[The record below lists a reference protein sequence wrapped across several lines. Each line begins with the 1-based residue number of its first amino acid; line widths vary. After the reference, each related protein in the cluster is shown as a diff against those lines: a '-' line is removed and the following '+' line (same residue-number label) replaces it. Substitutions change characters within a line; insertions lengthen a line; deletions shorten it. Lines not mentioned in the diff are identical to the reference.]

1 MTNTNICQR
10 LNVRREVLRLFLYT
24 IVCNLAL
31 INEGATQ
38 GYSSVVLPIL
48 TSNTTSD
55 LTLNEMEM
63 PFFASTVPI
72 TAAIG
77 CMLCLITLNYGRRF
91 TMIIN
96 SINFSVGWILI
107 ASSYNV
113 PQLFIGRVLTGSS
126 IGFCSPAIEIYLE
139 EISIPAWREVLTIT
153 PNIAVSIGVLIV
165 YFLGFVVKN
174 NWRLI
179 AAFFLIPSASLIFC
193 NIFFIRESS
202 MWLLM
207 RGRKEEAKI
216 ALLKIRGLRQETVEF
231 QEEFA
236 SMVNYNEQTI
246 NLKASQNYRIDS
258 SSIKETR
265 QMSCFIW
272 NMWSILKSIRGTILL
287 PEVWK
292 PFVILNLFFLFQKFS
307 GVYVLIAYSVD
318 IITRVNVTIDSF
330 LITVIVGII
339 QVVVNVITASC
350 SKKFGRRLISI
361 VSGAGMSISLGALAL
376 YLQFFEETGVSV
388 VPLVCILLYVAFAS
402 FGFFSLPWSMI
413 PELYPTKYVNVLGM
427 LTVILGFLFEYTAA
441 QLYPL
446 MVRTNRNATIF
457 FYCII
462 AIIATVFLTVALPET
477 RGRTKTQ
484 VEEAFRG
491 KSQIDQTFSET
502 ELHQLHVY

>member
-113 PQLFIGRVLTGSS
+113 PQLFIGRVLTGSA
-126 IGFCSPAIEIYLE
+126 IGLCSPAIEIYLA

-165 YFLGFVVKN
+165 YFLGFVAKN
-174 NWRLI
+174 NWRVI
-179 AAFFLIPSASLIFC
+179 AAFFVIPSASLLLC
-193 NIFFIRESS
+193 NIFFIRESP
-202 MWLLM
+202 MWLLLK
-207 RGRKEEAKI
+207 GRKEEAKN
-216 ALLKIRGLRQETVEF
+216 ALFKIRGLHQETAEF
-231 QEEFA
+231 QEEFV
-236 SMVNYNEQTI
+236 SMVNYNE
-246 NLKASQNYRIDS
+246 LKSKCKTSENVRTDS
-258 SSIKETR
+258 SSIKETGEINE
-265 QMSCFIW
+265 SFFIW
-272 NMWSILKSIRGTILL
+272 NVWSRLKSIRRTVVL

-318 IITRVNVTIDSF
+318 IITRINIAIDSF
-330 LITVIVGII
+330 LITVIIGII

-350 SKKFGRRLISI
+350 SMKFGRRPISI
-361 VSGAGMSISLGALAL
+361 ISGTGMAISLGALAL
-376 YLQFFEETGVSV
+376 YLQFFEETGVAA

-413 PELYPTKYVNVLGM
+413 PELYPSKYVNVLGM
-427 LTVILGFLFEYTAA
+427 LTVILAFLCDYTAT

-446 MVRTNRNATIF
+446 MVTTNRNATIC
-457 FYCII
+457 FYCVI
-462 AIIATVFLTVALPET
+462 AIIATVFLTVVLPET

-484 VEEAFRG
+484 IEEAFRG
-491 KSQIDQTFSET
+491 KTQIEEIFKKIEDAS
-502 ELHQLHVY
+502 

>member
-113 PQLFIGRVLTGSS
+113 PQLFIGRVLTGSA
-126 IGFCSPAIEIYLE
+126 IGLCSPAIEIYLA

-165 YFLGFVVKN
+165 YFLGFVAKN
-174 NWRLI
+174 NWRVI
-179 AAFFLIPSASLIFC
+179 AAFFVIPSASLLLC
-193 NIFFIRESS
+193 NIFFIRESP
-202 MWLLM
+202 MWLLLK
-207 RGRKEEAKI
+207 GRKEEAKN
-216 ALLKIRGLRQETVEF
+216 ALFKIRGLHQETAEF
-231 QEEFA
+231 QEEFV
-236 SMVNYNEQTI
+236 SM
-246 NLKASQNYRIDS
+246 
-258 SSIKETR
+258 
-265 QMSCFIW
+265 
-272 NMWSILKSIRGTILL
+272 
-287 PEVWK
+287 
-292 PFVILNLFFLFQKFS
+292 KFS

-318 IITRVNVTIDSF
+318 IITRINIAIDSF
-330 LITVIVGII
+330 LITVIIGII

-350 SKKFGRRLISI
+350 SMKFGRRPISI
-361 VSGAGMSISLGALAL
+361 ISGTGMAISLGALAL
-376 YLQFFEETGVSV
+376 YLQFFEETGVAA

-413 PELYPTKYVNVLGM
+413 PELYPSKYVNVLGM
-427 LTVILGFLFEYTAA
+427 LTVILAFLCDYTAT

-446 MVRTNRNATIF
+446 MVTTNRNATIC
-457 FYCII
+457 FYCVI
-462 AIIATVFLTVALPET
+462 AIIATVFLTVVLPET

-484 VEEAFRG
+484 IEEAFRG
-491 KSQIDQTFSET
+491 KTQIEEIFKKIEDAS
-502 ELHQLHVY
+502 